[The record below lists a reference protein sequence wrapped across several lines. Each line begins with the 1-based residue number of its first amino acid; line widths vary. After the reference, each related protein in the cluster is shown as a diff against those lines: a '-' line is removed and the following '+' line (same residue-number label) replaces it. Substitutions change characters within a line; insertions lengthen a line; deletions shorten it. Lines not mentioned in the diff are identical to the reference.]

1 MPRKP
6 GSVWEELPAGAAL
19 SEGEAAVLAHLFSVQ
34 QRAPLWA
41 PGPPPPDGHFI
52 QTAVTCRHQVAPSF
66 AIRQKCLTWAEQ
78 GCCRE

>member
-19 SEGEAAVLAHLFSVQ
+19 LEGEAAVLAHLFSVQ

-41 PGPPPPDGHFI
+41 TGPPSRTPIDGHHRDGRDPL
-52 QTAVTCRHQVAPSF
+52 AVCCGLFPPG
-66 AIRQKCLTWAEQ
+66 QKRLT
-78 GCCRE
+78 